1 VTEAAPRADRLQSLL
16 DVSMALA
23 TQVDLDS
30 LLQVILD
37 QARSV
42 MQAERSTLY
51 VYDPGQD
58 ALVSRVSEGAA
69 RGLAIRVPLGT
80 GIAGHVGATR
90 ELVNIPDA
98 YADPRFNPEVDRKG
112 GFRTRSILTAPL
124 LSHDGRLMGVIQ
136 LLNKSTGEPFSAED
150 EVLVRAFAS
159 HAGVALERARLVEEA
174 LEKQRIEEGLRLAHD
189 IQMGMLPRRFPAS
202 PVLEIDAALAPAK
215 TVGGDFYDVLERLT
229 FSDRPPYAAQDG
241 RIWFAIGD
249 VSGKGI
255 GAALFMAVTRTMFRA
270 AAGAGA
276 PDPAAVL
283 FQVNNELAK
292 DNERAMFV
300 TVFAGL
306 YDPATGVLEYA
317 NGGHNPPYVLRAS
330 GALETL
336 PNAASPAL
344 GVMEDLP
351 FANAEVRL
359 GPGDALVAYTD
370 GVNEAQNPRGELY
383 GTPRFEAWLRAAAG
397 RPVPELVKSLIA
409 EIDRF
414 EEGAAPADDITVLA
428 FRRLAG

>member
-1 VTEAAPRADRLQSLL
+1 MTEAAPRADRLQSLL

-42 MQAERSTLY
+42 MEAERSTLY
-51 VYDPGQD
+51 VYDAGQD
-58 ALVSRVSEGAA
+58 ALLSRVSEGAA
-69 RGLAIRVPLGT
+69 AQGLVIRVPLGT

-98 YADPRFNPEVDRKG
+98 YADPRFNPEIDRRG

-124 LSHDGRLMGVIQ
+124 LSHHGRLMGVIQ
-136 LLNKSTGEPFSAED
+136 LLNKRTGLPFSAED

-189 IQMGMLPRRFPAS
+189 IQMGMLPRSFPAS

-215 TVGGDFYDVLERLT
+215 TVGGDFYDVLAGT
-229 FSDRPPYAAQDG
+229 GAHAG
-241 RIWFAIGD
+241 RIWFAVGD

-276 PDPAAVL
+276 PDPGAVL
-283 FQVNNELAK
+283 AQVNDELAR

-344 GVMEDLP
+344 AVIEGLP

-359 GPGDALVAYTD
+359 GPGDALFAYTD

-383 GTPRFEAWLRAAAG
+383 GTPRLEAWLRAESG

>member
-1 VTEAAPRADRLQSLL
+1 MSETTPRADRLQSLL

-23 TQVDLDS
+23 TQLDLDS

-37 QARSV
+37 QARAV
-42 MQAERSTLY
+42 MEAERSTLY
-51 VYDPGQD
+51 VYDAPRD
-58 ALVSRVSEGAA
+58 VLVSRVSGGSAA
-69 RGLAIRVPLGT
+69 GLIEVPLGK
-80 GIAGHVGATR
+80 GIAGHVGASR
-90 ELVNIPDA
+90 ELLNIPDA
-98 YADPRFNPEVDRKG
+98 YADPRFNRDVDKREG
-112 GFRTRSILTAPL
+112 YRTRSILTVPL

-136 LLNKSTGEPFSAED
+136 LLNKRSGASFDAED

-159 HAGVALERARLVEEA
+159 HAGVALERAKLVEDA

-189 IQMGMLPRRFPAS
+189 IQMGMLPRHFPSS
-202 PVLEIDAALAPAK
+202 PVLEIDAALAPARS
-215 TVGGDFYDVLERLT
+215 VGGDFYDVLERLT
-229 FSDRPPYAAQDG
+229 FSDQPPFGKQDG
-241 RIWFAIGD
+241 KIWFAIGD

-255 GAALFMAVTRTMFRA
+255 GAALFMAITRTMFRA

-283 FQVNNELAK
+283 AQVNNELAK
-292 DNERAMFV
+292 DNERSMFV

-330 GALETL
+330 GALEVL

-351 FANAEVRL
+351 FSVARLEL
-359 GPGDALVAYTD
+359 GPGDALLAYTD

-383 GTPRFEAWLRAAAG
+383 GTDRFEAWLKTALT
-397 RPVPELVKSLIA
+397 RPVPELVASLMA
-409 EIDRF
+409 EIERF

-428 FRRLAG
+428 FRRLAS